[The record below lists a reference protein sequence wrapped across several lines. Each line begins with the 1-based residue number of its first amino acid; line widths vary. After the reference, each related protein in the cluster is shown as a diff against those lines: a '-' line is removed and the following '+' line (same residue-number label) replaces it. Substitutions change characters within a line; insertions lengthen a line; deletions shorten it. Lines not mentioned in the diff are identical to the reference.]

1 MNLEWTLL
9 SLYYIDFGERNI
21 LLSLIFYKESNNSC

>member
-9 SLYYIDFGERNI
+9 SLYIDFGERNI
-21 LLSLIFYKESNNSC
+21 LLSLIFYKENSNSC